1 MNELSDR
8 FQELQGVLSASP
20 MLAIA
25 LTLGAFFAGNRIF
38 RLLNHP
44 VWLPLC

>member
-25 LTLGAFFAGNRIF
+25 LTLGAFSLETGSSGY
-38 RLLNHP
+38 
-44 VWLPLC
+44 